1 MASEYVIGVYHR
13 DSGQVVTWAPGLT
26 IEHEFIGN
34 LRKRVEAKSVGVGRT
49 TAMVGQAVVE
59 ALTEMLMDLKG
70 QV

>member
-26 IEHEFIGN
+26 VEHEFIGT
-34 LRKRVEAKSVGVGRT
+34 LRKRVEAKSVGVFRT
-49 TAMVGQAVVE
+49 SATVGQAVEE
-59 ALTEMLMDLKG
+59 ALKEMLFELKS